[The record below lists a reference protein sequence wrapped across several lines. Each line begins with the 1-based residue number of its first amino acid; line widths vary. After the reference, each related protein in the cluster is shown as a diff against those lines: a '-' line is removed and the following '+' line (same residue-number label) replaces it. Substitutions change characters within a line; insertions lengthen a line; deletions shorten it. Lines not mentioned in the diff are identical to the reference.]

1 MQNKTY
7 LGLAILALITL
18 TSNIKIPCEYTVTSW
33 PTNLKLYLSDREVIV
48 STKYNFDMIV
58 DAKDQTVSKA
68 IMNKGVWEST

>member
-7 LGLAILALITL
+7 LGVAICILITL
-18 TSNIKIPCEYTVTSW
+18 TSNIKLPCEYTVTNW

-58 DAKDQTVSKA
+58 DAKDKTVSKA
-68 IMNKGVWEST
+68 IIDKGVW